1 MYYRAMS
8 ESPVVRRMVMFKHGV
23 AYLERGGPAEGPFDL
38 SFRKDEMNDVL
49 KSLAVWVAKGDAQI
63 GALAFEKPEDPEAEL
78 ERRKLNLPAWGTMLA
93 LLGAIKGRRVA
104 ALVDGARRE
113 GEVLGVE
120 AESLGDRGERRR
132 LLLREGD
139 GRITMHDVATLESL
153 ELLDPASRADLAFFV
168 DRSRAASAGETRS
181 VHIDVRGKA
190 EDLRVSYVVPA
201 PTWRVSYRIARSKD
215 ETVLMAWGIV
225 HNPADEDLDQ
235 ISLVLTTG
243 QPVSFVIDLYN
254 PKNVRRAVVEER
266 ERAVAAPTQ
275 FERAAARSRS
285 YGGPPAPGAAL
296 VGAPAP
302 RGMTSFAMA
311 QEISADDE
319 APDTGRS
326 FGDAGMDE
334 GAAAA
339 YADRGELFEYK
350 VAAPVSLKRGGSAMV
365 PLVASKLES
374 QKERLWRVGP
384 PSSPDLVVTFKNA
397 SGAVLEEGP
406 AVIYDD
412 DVYAGEAMMPY
423 TARGSEVK
431 LAYAKDLAVRCRFD
445 SMPRSV
451 TSALRVGEGAMIEEI
466 RAEVHHVFR
475 ADSDHAEPARVVF
488 ELPKVLGR
496 VFDAAEAKPFE
507 STASYHRFEATVAP
521 QSFTTIN
528 ATEVW
533 VERRKV
539 AFTNVSGRQL
549 GLWMEGR
556 LLDQGTYDALAHV
569 LRLWHDASE
578 YERTRTRVEG
588 MQREAYAKQ
597 TKLAEQLKVLKDTG
611 PEGALRL
618 RYVKEL
624 EAEQDKVNGCE
635 AEMARLLGEAQR
647 AKENAHAALRTLT
660 TRAKDT

>member
-1 MYYRAMS
+1 
-8 ESPVVRRMVMFKHGV
+8 MVMFKHGV

-38 SFRKDEMNDVL
+38 SFKKDEMNDVL

-93 LLGAIKGRRVA
+93 LLGAIKGRRIA

-113 GEVLGVE
+113 GEVIGVE

-139 GRITMHDVATLESL
+139 GRITMHDVATLESI

-225 HNPADEDLDQ
+225 HNPADEDLEE

-254 PKNVRRAVVEER
+254 PKNVRRAVVEES
-266 ERAVAAPTQ
+266 ERAIAAPTQ

-285 YGGPPAPGAAL
+285 YGGPPAAGAAE
-296 VGAPAP
+296 PAA
-302 RGMTSFAMA
+302 RGMTSFAMVEA
-311 QEISADDE
+311 LSVDE
-319 APDTGRS
+319 DAPDTGRS
-326 FGDAGMDE
+326 FGDAAMEE

-365 PLVASKLES
+365 PLVASKLPSE
-374 QKERLWRVGP
+374 KERIWRVGP
-384 PSSPDLVVTFKNA
+384 PSSPDLVVTFKNV

-412 DVYAGEAMMPY
+412 NVYAGEAMMPY

-445 SMPRSV
+445 STHRSV
-451 TSALRVGEGAMIEEI
+451 ISALRVGEGAMIEEI
-466 RAEVHHVFR
+466 RAEVHHTFR

-496 VFDAAEAKPFE
+496 VFDAAEQKPFE
-507 STASYHRFEATVAP
+507 STASYHRFEMTVAP

-539 AFTNVSGRQL
+539 AFTNVSGHQL
-549 GLWMEGR
+549 GVWMEGR
-556 LLDQGTYDALAHV
+556 LLDQGTYNALAQV
-569 LRLWHDASE
+569 LSLWNDATK
-578 YERTRTRVEG
+578 YEGTRTRVEV

-635 AEMARLLGEAQR
+635 AEMARLSGEAQR
-647 AKENAHAALRTLT
+647 ARENANTALRTLT
-660 TRAKDT
+660 TKAKEA

>member
-1 MYYRAMS
+1 
-8 ESPVVRRMVMFKHGV
+8 MVMFKHGV
-23 AYLERGGPAEGPFDL
+23 AYLERGGPADGPFDL
-38 SFRKDEMNDVL
+38 SFKKDEMNDVL

-93 LLGAIKGRRVA
+93 LLSAIKGRRIA
-104 ALVDGARRE
+104 AMVDGARRE
-113 GEVLGVE
+113 GEVIGVE
-120 AESLGDRGERRR
+120 SESLGDRGERRR

-139 GRITMHDVATLESL
+139 GRITLHDVSALESL
-153 ELLDPASRADLAFFV
+153 ELLDAASRADLAFFV

-181 VHIDVRGKA
+181 VHVDVRGKA

-201 PTWRVSYRIARSKD
+201 PTWRVSYRIARSRD

-254 PKNVRRAVVEER
+254 PKNVQRAVVEER
-266 ERAVAAPTQ
+266 ERAVAAPTH
-275 FERAAARSRS
+275 FERAPARSS
-285 YGGPPAPGAAL
+285 GYGGPP
-296 VGAPAP
+296 PAP
-302 RGMTSFAMA
+302 RGMAAAAPMQSMA
-311 QEISADDE
+311 LAAAIEEDE
-319 APDTGRS
+319 SAPDTGRT
-326 FGDAGMDE
+326 FGEAAMDE

-365 PLVASKLES
+365 PLVAAKIDS
-374 QKERLWRVGP
+374 QKERIWRVGP
-384 PSSPDLVVTFKNA
+384 PSSPDLVVTFKNS

-412 DVYAGEAMMPY
+412 NVYAGEAMMPY

-431 LAYAKDLAVRCRFD
+431 LAYAKDLAVRCRYD
-445 SMPRSV
+445 SSHRTV
-451 TSALRVGEGAMIEEI
+451 TSALRVGEGAMVEEI
-466 RAEVHHVFR
+466 RAEVSHTFR
-475 ADSDHAEPARVVF
+475 ADSDHGEPARVVF
-488 ELPKVLGR
+488 ELPRVAGR
-496 VFDAAEAKPFE
+496 TFDAAHGKPLE
-507 STASYHRFEATVAP
+507 STASYHRFETTVAP
-521 QSFTTIN
+521 QAFATVV

-533 VERRKV
+533 VQLRKV
-539 AFTNVSGRQL
+539 AFTSVSAQQL
-549 GLWMEGR
+549 DVWMAGR
-556 LLDQGTYDALAHV
+556 LLDQRTHDSLAHV
-569 LRLWHDASE
+569 LRLWHDANE
-578 YERTRTRVEG
+578 YERSRGRVEV

-624 EAEQDKVNGCE
+624 EIEQDRVNSCE
-635 AEMARLLGEAQR
+635 AEMARLASEALR
-647 AKENAHAALRTLT
+647 ARENANAALRTLT
-660 TRAKDT
+660 QTRDA